1 MARIKDNNAQ
11 KRFNKISIGL
21 ASPESILA
29 ESRGEVL
36 KPETI
41 NYRTHKPERDGLFC
55 ERIFGPVKDYE
66 CACGKYKRIRYRGI
80 VCDRCGVEVTEKKVR
95 RDRVGHINLV
105 VPVAHIWY
113 FRSLPNK
120 IGYLLGLP
128 SKKLDMIIYYERYV
142 VIQPGIAKGPEGE
155 EINKMDFL
163 TEEEYLNILESIPT
177 ENQYLEDKDPNKFIA
192 KMGAECLIEIL
203 SRIDLEQLSYE
214 LRHKANTET
223 SKQRKTEALKRLQ
236 VVEALRESQNNREN
250 NPEWMIMKVIPV
262 IPPELRPLVPLDG
275 GRFATSDLNDLYRRV
290 IIRNNRLKRLME
302 IKAPE
307 VILRNEKRM
316 LQESVDSLFD
326 NTRKAS
332 AVKTE
337 SNRPLKSLSDSLKG
351 KQGRFRQNLLG
362 KRVDYSARSVIV
374 VGPELNLYE
383 CGLPKDMAAE
393 LYKPFIIRKLIERGI
408 VKTVKSA
415 KKIIDKKEPV
425 VWDILENVLKGHPV
439 LLNRAPTLH
448 RLGIQAFQPK
458 LIEGKAIRLHPLACT
473 AFNADFDG
481 DQMAVHL
488 PLGPEAILE
497 AQLLMLASQN
507 ILNPANGSPITVPS
521 QDMVLGLYYMTK
533 HKKSTKEEPV
543 LGEGLTFYSSEEV
556 EIAFN
561 EKKVS
566 LNAGIKVRAK
576 DFNEQGELVNQI
588 IETTVG
594 RVLFNTEVPEQA
606 GFINQ
611 VLNKKALRNIIG
623 DILAVTDVPTTA
635 AFLDKIKSMGYDFAF
650 KGGLSFSLGDIIIPA
665 EKQEMIGEANEQVD
679 GIMMNYNMGLITN
692 NERYNQVIDV
702 WTSTNAMLTELAM
715 KRIREDKQ
723 GFNSVYMML
732 DSGARGSKEQIR
744 QLTGMRGLMAK
755 PKKSTAGGGEIIENP
770 ILSNFK
776 EGLSILEYFISTH
789 GARKGLADT
798 ALKTADAGYLTRRL
812 VDVSQ
817 DVIVNSEDCETL
829 RGIEV
834 EPLKKNEEV
843 VETLGERILGRVSLH
858 DVYNPLTEELVL
870 KAGQDIN
877 EVDVK
882 RVEAAPI
889 EKVEVR
895 SPLTCEAAQGICA
908 KCYGRN
914 LATNKMVQRGE
925 AVGVVAAQSI
935 GEPGTQLTLRTFH
948 VGGIA
953 GNISEDNKLESR
965 FDGIA
970 EIEDL
975 RLVEGQNSEGGKT
988 SIVISR
994 TSEVK
999 ITDPKTGITLSTN
1012 NIPYG
1017 SQLFIKNGEKITKG
1031 TVICEWDPYNG
1042 VIVSEFSGQI
1052 AYENLE
1058 QGVTYQVE
1066 IDEQTGFQEK
1076 VISETR
1082 NKKLIPTLLLK
1093 DGKGEILRSYNLP
1106 VGSHLMVDDGEKVK
1120 EGKTLVKIPRKS
1132 AKAGDITGGLPRVTE
1147 LFEARNPSNP
1157 AVVSEI
1163 DGVVSFG
1170 KIKRGN
1176 REIIIESKTGDIK
1189 KYLVKLSNQILV
1201 QENDYV
1207 RAGMPL
1213 SDGSITPEDI
1223 LAIKGPSAVQQYLV
1237 NEVQEVYRLQGVKI
1251 NDKHF
1256 EVVVRQMMRKVK
1268 IQDPGDTIFLE
1279 NQLVHKDDFINEN
1292 DAIFGKQVVEDAG
1305 DSERLKAGQILT
1317 VRELRDE
1324 NSILRREDKNLVTA
1338 RDAVA
1343 ATATP
1348 ILQGITRASL
1358 QTKSFIS
1365 AASFQETTKVLNEA
1379 AVSGKIDTLEGLK
1392 ENVIVGHKIPA
1403 GTGMRDYDSI
1413 IVGSKEEY
1421 DEIMA
1426 RKEEFKF

>member
-1 MARIKDNNAQ
+1 MA
-11 KRFNKISIGL
+11 KRNDKYTVKKFNKISIGL
-21 ASPESILA
+21 ASPEKILG
-29 ESRGEVL
+29 ESKGEVL

-55 ERIFGPVKDYE
+55 ERIFGPIKDFE

-120 IGYLLGLP
+120 MGYLLGLP

-142 VIQPGIAKGPEGE
+142 VIQPAGAKNAEGE
-155 EINKMDFL
+155 PLQKMDFL
-163 TEEEYLNILESIPT
+163 TEEEYLDIQESFPI
-177 ENQYLEDKDPNKFIA
+177 ENQYLDDNDPDKFIA
-192 KMGAECLIEIL
+192 KMGAECLIDL
-203 SRIDLEQLSYE
+203 LARIDLDALSYE

-223 SKQRKTEALKRLQ
+223 SKQRKTEALKRLN
-236 VVEALRESQNNREN
+236 VVEAFRDSNKNREN
-250 NPEWMIMKVIPV
+250 KPEWMIMKAVPV

-290 IIRNNRLKRLME
+290 IIRNNRLKRLVE

-326 NTRKAS
+326 NTRKSS

-374 VGPELNLYE
+374 VGPTLKLYE
-383 CGLPKDMAAE
+383 CGLPKGMAAE

-415 KKIIDKKEPV
+415 KKIIDKREPV
-425 VWDILENVLKGHPV
+425 VWDILENVLKGHPL

-458 LIEGKAIRLHPLACT
+458 LIEGKAIQLHPLVCT

-497 AQLLMLASQN
+497 AQLLLLGSLS
-507 ILNPANGSPITVPS
+507 ILNPANGAPITVPS

-533 HKKSTKEEPV
+533 ERLSTPDHKIK
-543 LGEGLTFYSSEEV
+543 GEGLTFYSPEEV
-556 EIAFN
+556 TIAFN
-561 EKKVS
+561 EKRVD
-566 LNAGIKVRAK
+566 LNASIRVRTMDVDENGEHVKRIIK
-576 DFNEQGELVNQI
+576 
-588 IETTVG
+588 TTVG
-594 RVLFNTEVPEQA
+594 RVLFNEVVPVEA
-606 GFINQ
+606 GYINE
-611 VLNKKALRNIIG
+611 VLTKKSLRDIIG
-623 DILAVTDVPTTA
+623 DILKVTSIPVIGS
-635 AFLDKIKSMGYDFAF
+635 FLDEIKDMGYKFAF
-650 KGGLSFSLGDIIIPA
+650 QGGLSFSLGDIIIPA
-665 EKQEMIGEANEQVD
+665 EKTKMISDANEQVD
-679 GIMMNYNMGLITN
+679 VIRSNYNMGMLTN
-692 NERYNQVIDV
+692 KERYNQVIDI
-702 WTSTNAMLTELAM
+702 WGSTNNRLTELSM
-715 KRIREDKQ
+715 KRLREDQQ

-817 DVIVNSEDCETL
+817 DVIVNQVDCGTL
-829 RGIEV
+829 RGLDV
-834 EPLKKNEEV
+834 SALKKNEEV
-843 VETLGERILGRVSLH
+843 VEKLSERIIGRVSLH
-858 DVYNPLTEELVL
+858 DVIDPLSNDVYVEAGEE
-870 KAGQDIN
+870 IN
-877 EVDVK
+877 EIIADNI
-882 RVEAAPI
+882 EASPI
-889 EKVEVR
+889 DSVQVR
-895 SPLTCEAAQGICA
+895 SALTCEATRGICA
-908 KCYGRN
+908 KCYGYSLSTR
-914 LATNKMVQRGE
+914 KMVQKGE
-925 AVGVVAAQSI
+925 AVGVIAAQSI

-948 VGGIA
+948 VGGVA
-953 GNISEDNKLESR
+953 GNISEDNKLESK
-965 FDGIA
+965 FGGNVT
-970 EIEDL
+970 IEDL
-975 RLVEGQNSEGGKT
+975 RTVTGDDGQGKEVD
-988 SIVISR
+988 IVISR
-994 TSEVK
+994 TSEIK
-999 ITDPKTGITLSTN
+999 ITDKKTGINLSTQ

-1017 SQLFIKNGEKITKG
+1017 SYIFNKDAKTIKKGE
-1031 TVICEWDPYNG
+1031 VICQWDPFNG
-1042 VIVSEFSGQI
+1042 VIVSEFGGKVT
-1052 AYENLE
+1052 YENLE
-1058 QGVTYQVE
+1058 KDINFSVE
-1066 IDEQTGFQEK
+1066 IDEQTGFQER
-1076 VISETR
+1076 VITESK
-1082 NKKLIPTLLLK
+1082 NKKTIPTLLIEGK
-1093 DGKGEILRSYNLP
+1093 DGEILRSYSLP
-1106 VGSHLMVDDGEKVK
+1106 VGANLTVDDGEKIK
-1120 EGKTLVKIPRKS
+1120 PGQTLVKIPRKS
-1132 AKAGDITGGLPRVTE
+1132 GKAGDITGGLPRVTE

-1157 AVVSEI
+1157 AVVSAI

-1176 REIIIESKTGDIK
+1176 REIIIESKYGDIK

-1201 QENDYV
+1201 QENDFV
-1207 RAGMPL
+1207 KAGMPL
-1213 SDGSITPEDI
+1213 SDGATTPADI
-1223 LAIKGPSAVQQYLV
+1223 LSILGPTAVQEFLV
-1237 NEVQEVYRLQGVKI
+1237 NEIQEVYRLQGVKI

-1268 IQDPGDTIFLE
+1268 IIDSGDTLFLE
-1279 NQLVHKDDFINEN
+1279 NDLVHKNDFIIDN
-1292 DAIFGKQVVEDAG
+1292 DKIYGMKVVEEAG
-1305 DSERLKAGQILT
+1305 GSENLKAGQIISP
-1317 VRELRDE
+1317 RDLRDE
-1324 NSILRREDKNLVTA
+1324 NSILRREDKELATA
-1338 RDAVA
+1338 RDAEP
-1343 ATATP
+1343 ATAEQ

-1379 AVSGKIDTLEGLK
+1379 AVNGKIDYLEGLK
-1392 ENVIVGHKIPA
+1392 ENVIVGKRIPA
-1403 GTGMRDYDSI
+1403 GTGLREYEKM
-1413 IVGSKEEY
+1413 IVGSK
-1421 DEIMA
+1421 DEM
-1426 RKEEFKF
+1426 ENSNF